1 MIWVS
6 IYDPMY
12 ACHPPPSSL
21 STQSRHQRSPSLP
34 PSCLNLTQP
43 VLHQIPVQLLTRV
56 YVLHPKC
63 AISKPARNDP
73 TWLVLSTSFIQLTR
87 SSSRVRLQIA
97 SDSCVSS
104 LCSKCRNCRLASLP
118 RLSGKPVSLLCLQQ
132 TQESPIT
139 LVYQISLCNDKYIA
153 IAWQMQRHVYI
164 FFYLHI
170 KIYPLEITYV
180 QYN

>member
-1 MIWVS
+1 MIQCH
-6 IYDPMY
+6 II
-12 ACHPPPSSL
+12 HPPPVSQPSHDINVL
-21 STQSRHQRSPSLP
+21 PASLP

-43 VLHQIPVQLLTRV
+43 VLDQIPVQLLTGV
-56 YVLHPKC
+56 YVLYPIC

-153 IAWQMQRHVYI
+153 IA
-164 FFYLHI
+164 
-170 KIYPLEITYV
+170 
-180 QYN
+180 